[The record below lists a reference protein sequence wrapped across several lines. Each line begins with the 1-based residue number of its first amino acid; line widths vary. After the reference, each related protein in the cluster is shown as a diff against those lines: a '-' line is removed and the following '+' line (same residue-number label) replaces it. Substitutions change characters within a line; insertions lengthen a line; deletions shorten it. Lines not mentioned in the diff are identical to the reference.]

1 MGDVTSKQVAQL
13 YHYQSNQTTLNLKS
27 EFALIYSADVD
38 MRLKNVDLKKLSK
51 DIDAIMKEENT
62 KKEFEEGLSKDYEAK

>member
-1 MGDVTSKQVAQL
+1 
-13 YHYQSNQTTLNLKS
+13 
-27 EFALIYSADVD
+27 

-62 KKEFEEGLSKDYEAK
+62 KKEFEEELSKDYEAKWVYGVVSVTWFAEPIN